1 MLKMMNPSVIFGIT
15 ACIAG
20 GILSV
25 EKLTQ

>member
-1 MLKMMNPSVIFGIT
+1 MPGMMNPSVIFGIT

-25 EKLTQ
+25 QKLTQ